1 MSAQSLAVITGAN
14 GDMGMCITRAVAAA
28 GWKVIMAC
36 NDPVAAEAKR
46 QEIIRQTGNPQV
58 EIEGLELRSL
68 HAVADLAER
77 LRRRPE
83 PIGLLMNNAGVM
95 PPHFAVTEDG
105 LSQTVSVN
113 YVGPYLLSRLLLP
126 RMERGARIVNMISC
140 TYAIG
145 RIRLPEFF
153 VNGGLR
159 HYHRIPVY
167 SNTKLALL
175 LFTRELA
182 ARLADRGVT
191 VNAADPGIVNT
202 KFIHLDAWFDPL
214 TDRFFRPLIRTAPK
228 GAATAVDLLLNPQ
241 YEGVTG
247 GAFADCK
254 PIHLRKRFLHHPM
267 QLPLWEATEA
277 LVTPWLK
284 TAEK

>member
-1 MSAQSLAVITGAN
+1 MSVRPLALITGAN
-14 GDMGMCITRAVAAA
+14 GDMGLCIARAVAAA

-36 NDPVAAEAKR
+36 NDPAASESKR
-46 QEIIRQTGNPQV
+46 LEVIRQTGNPDV
-58 EIEGLELRSL
+58 EIEPLELRSL
-68 HAVADLAER
+68 DAVADLAAR
-77 LRRRPE
+77 ISRRPE

-95 PPHFAVTEDG
+95 PPRSSVTENG
-105 LSQTVSVN
+105 LQHTVSVN
-113 YVGPYLLSRLLLP
+113 YVGPYLLTRLLLP
-126 RMERGARIVNMISC
+126 RMERGTRIVNMISC

-145 RIRLPEFF
+145 RIQLPEFF

-182 ARLADRGVT
+182 SRVADRGIT

-214 TDRFFRPLIRTAPK
+214 TDIFFRPLIRTAEK
-228 GAATAVDLLLNPQ
+228 GASTAVDLLLNPAH
-241 YEGVTG
+241 EGVSG
-247 GAFADCK
+247 QAFADLK
-254 PIHLRKRFLHHPM
+254 PIHLSERYLHHPM
-267 QLPLWEATEA
+267 QRPLWEATEERV
-277 LVTPWLK
+277 LPWLK
-284 TAEK
+284 

>member
-1 MSAQSLAVITGAN
+1 MSTRSLAVITGAS

-36 NDPVAAEAKR
+36 NDPVASEAKR
-46 QEIIRQTGNPQV
+46 RDVIRQTGNPDV
-58 EIEGLELRSL
+58 EIEPLELRSL
-68 HAVADLAER
+68 DAVADLAAR
-77 LRRRPE
+77 LSRRPE

-95 PPHFAVTEDG
+95 PPRASLTAEG
-105 LSQTVSVN
+105 LNHTVSVN
-113 YVGPYLLSRLLLP
+113 YVGPYLLTRLLLP
-126 RMERGARIVNMISC
+126 RMERGTRIVNMISC

-153 VNGGLR
+153 VNGGVR

-182 ARLADRGVT
+182 SRVAEPGIT

-214 TDRFFRPLIRTAPK
+214 TDIFFRPLIRSAEK
-228 GAATAVDLLLNPQ
+228 GASTAVDLLLNPAL
-241 YEGVTG
+241 EGVNG
-247 GAFADCK
+247 QAFADRK
-254 PIHLRKRFLHHPM
+254 PIHLSDRYLHHPM
-267 QLPLWEATEA
+267 QRPLWEATEE
-277 LVTPWLK
+277 LVAPWLR
-284 TAEK
+284 